1 MLTIEQIEKGEDC
14 LSRILEEIKK
24 KSPNKSKL
32 ESLSSEFFTMIPHH
46 LGRSQASIKSNIIT
60 TEEQYTQKM
69 ELMQLMKDLVSV
81 SGTKEGNVLIDPNVE
96 AKYKAL
102 GCEIRHIEKSEKEF
116 KDVQTYIKNH
126 LSHNEPESYE
136 PPKIINL
143 FEITR
148 KDERKAFL
156 NKISNQQVSNILI
169 NCINIFS

>member
-126 LSHNEPESYE
+126 IKKQNKTLPAIAIFK
-136 PPKIINL
+136 PKNYHI
-143 FEITR
+143 
-148 KDERKAFL
+148 
-156 NKISNQQVSNILI
+156 
-169 NCINIFS
+169 